1 MGIRVEDLKVGINF
15 ENVSFLYNSY
25 DKKYEALNN
34 ISIKFERKNEFIAII
49 GKTGSGKSTLF
60 ELSNALLKPSSGV
73 CNILGQKV
81 FSKSKKNLSPLRQKV
96 GLVFQFPEYQL
107 FCDSVIS
114 DISFGPK
121 NFKKT
126 RKNALTLA
134 KKAAKDLKIEDEI
147 LNVSPFK
154 ISGGQMRKVAIA
166 GILAMDPEILLLDEP
181 TRGLDPITANDI
193 MKNIHDKFLK
203 DRKTVIIISHDLDMV
218 YDISKRIVVL
228 ENGKVISDKKKE
240 EYNYKDFKNLDIGI
254 PKVLDIMEK
263 LTKLGYIKKCNSIYS
278 YDDLLTYLRSNLR
291 WMI

>member
-1 MGIRVEDLKVGINF
+1 MGIRIEDLKLGINF

-126 RKNALTLA
+126 KKNALTLA

-203 DRKTVIIISHDLDMV
+203 DRKTVIVISHDLDMV

-240 EYNYKDFKNLDIGI
+240 EYNYTDFKNLDIGI

-263 LTKLGYIKKCNSIYS
+263 LSKLGYIKKCNSIYS

-291 WMI
+291 

>member
-1 MGIRVEDLKVGINF
+1 MGIRIEDLKLGINF
-15 ENVSFLYNSY
+15 ENVNFLYNSY

-126 RKNALTLA
+126 KKNALTLA

-263 LTKLGYIKKCNSIYS
+263 LSKLGYIKKCNSIYS
-278 YDDLLTYLRSNLR
+278 YDDLLTYLRSNLK

>member
-1 MGIRVEDLKVGINF
+1 MGIRIEDLKLGINF
-15 ENVSFLYNSY
+15 ENVNFLYNSY

-126 RKNALTLA
+126 KKNALTLA

-203 DRKTVIIISHDLDMV
+203 DRKTVIVISHDLDMV

-240 EYNYKDFKNLDIGI
+240 EYNYTDFKNLDIGI

-263 LTKLGYIKKCNSIYS
+263 LSKLGYIKKCNSIYS
-278 YDDLLTYLRSNLR
+278 YDDLLTYLRSNLK
-291 WMI
+291 

>member
-1 MGIRVEDLKVGINF
+1 MGIRVEDLKLGINF
-15 ENVSFLYNSY
+15 ENVNFLYNSY

-126 RKNALTLA
+126 RKNALMLA

>member
-1 MGIRVEDLKVGINF
+1 MGIRIEDLKLGINF
-15 ENVSFLYNSY
+15 ENVNFLYNSY

-126 RKNALTLA
+126 KKNALTLA

-263 LTKLGYIKKCNSIYS
+263 LSKLGYIKKCNSIYS
-278 YDDLLTYLRSNLR
+278 YDDLLTYLRSNLK
-291 WMI
+291 

>member
-1 MGIRVEDLKVGINF
+1 MGIRIEDLKLGINF
-15 ENVSFLYNSY
+15 ENVNFLYNSY

-240 EYNYKDFKNLDIGI
+240 EYNYNDFKNLDIGI

-291 WMI
+291 

>member
-1 MGIRVEDLKVGINF
+1 MGIRIEDLKLGINF

-126 RKNALTLA
+126 KKNALTLA

-203 DRKTVIIISHDLDMV
+203 DRKTVIVISHDLDMV

-240 EYNYKDFKNLDIGI
+240 EYNYTDFKNLDIGI

-263 LTKLGYIKKCNSIYS
+263 LSKLGYIKKCNSIYS

>member
-1 MGIRVEDLKVGINF
+1 MGIRVEDLKLGINF

-126 RKNALTLA
+126 KRNALMLA

-154 ISGGQMRKVAIA
+154 ISGGQMRKVAI
-166 GILAMDPEILLLDEP
+166 LAMDPEILLLDEP

-193 MKNIHDKFLK
+193 MKNINDKFLK

-240 EYNYKDFKNLDIGI
+240 EYNYTDFKNLDIGI